1 MSNLLW
7 GLLLIIIGIIFGLNA
22 LDITSINIF
31 FEGWWTLFIIIPCF
45 IGLFN
50 EKDKKG
56 NIIGLIIG
64 IFLLL
69 ASQDIISFE
78 YVFKLLLPTIL
89 VVMGVSV
96 IFKDK
101 IKKEFKKIKVTNDK
115 EYCATFSNQALDLED
130 FKGCDISAIFGSI
143 KCNLKEAS
151 IKDKSVINAS
161 SIFGN
166 IIINVPSDINVKVM
180 STPIFGTVENKKNN
194 KDATKTIYVNAT
206 CLFGGVK
213 IK

>member
-45 IGLFN
+45 MGLFN
-50 EKDKKG
+50 DKDKKD

-78 YVFKLLLPTIL
+78 YVLKLILPIIL
-89 VVMGVSV
+89 VVIGISI

-101 IKKEFKKIKVTNDK
+101 IKKEFKKIKVSNDK
-115 EYCATFSNQALDLED
+115 EYCATFSNQTLDLED

-143 KCNLKEAS
+143 KCNLKDAS

-161 SIFGN
+161 SIFGS
-166 IIINVPSDINVKVM
+166 ITINVPSDINVKVM
-180 STPIFGTVENKKNN
+180 STPIFGTVENKIKN
-194 KDATKTIYVNAT
+194 KEATKTIYVNAT
-206 CLFGGVK
+206 CLFGGIT